1 MLFKLIFYESSKFFF
16 RIIQILGTI
25 VIDFKGVTILNQTKS
40 NTKNPLSWLIQFFKG
55 MLIGSGAILPG
66 VSGGALA
73 AIFGLYEPIINF
85 LSNIRK
91 NFLKNIL
98 YFVPIGLGALFG
110 IFVLATPIDYGLQYY
125 PVHVLWGFVGAI
137 FGTMPSLYK
146 EAGKEGRET
155 KHIVIAIVTAVVA
168 FAVLTYANRYLNVD
182 VPQNTLSWLMAGGIF
197 ASGLIVPGLSPSNFL
212 IYFNL
217 YQPLTEGIRT
227 LDWSIII
234 PVGIGA
240 VVIVLAF
247 SKLMRKIMDIAYAS
261 VFHFIFGVV
270 VASTVIIIPDPAL
283 YQGFEMLDYLI
294 VALIFALG
302 FGLGYWMGHLEEKY
316 K

>member
-1 MLFKLIFYESSKFFF
+1 MLTDEKLNS
-16 RIIQILGTI
+16 
-25 VIDFKGVTILNQTKS
+25 
-40 NTKNPLSWLIQFFKG
+40 KNPLNWLVQFFKG

-85 LSNIRK
+85 LSNIKKDFIK
-91 NFLKNIL
+91 NVF
-98 YFVPIGLGALFG
+98 YFMPVGLGGLFG
-110 IFVLATPIDYGLQYY
+110 VFILATPIDYGLQYF
-125 PVHVLWGFVGAI
+125 PVHILWGFIGAI
-137 FGTMPSLYK
+137 IGTLPSLYR
-146 EAGKEGRET
+146 ETGKEGRET
-155 KHIVIAIVTAVVA
+155 KHVIIAVVTAVITFA
-168 FAVLTYANRYLNVD
+168 FLTYANNNLNVD

-217 YQPLTEGIRT
+217 YQPLTAGIRT
-227 LDWSIII
+227 LDFSIII

-240 VVIVLAF
+240 IAVVLVF
-247 SKLMRKIMDIAYAS
+247 SKLMRIIMDVAYAN

-270 VASTVIIIPDPAL
+270 IASTAIIAPEVSL
-283 YQGFEMLDYLI
+283 YQGLTTFDY
-294 VALIFALG
+294 VAVVIIFVLG
-302 FGLGYWMGHLEEKY
+302 IILGYWMGQLEENY